1 MICIN
6 RGHQSLTVLGQ
17 TWIAAVA
24 FLPRSW
30 CSPLLQGDISF
41 AAPECFLSPPAGQA
55 LSLYAHIFFSQPF
68 CSVCMYDTQSVRS
81 YLVHALSLLFMQKRS
96 YASYQVD
103 DSRYVDLDVCGWASK
118 FNLQAPCGVVVLL
131 RILTGNSSRFS
142 QKMGKS
148 KEVRIIHV
156 APELYES
163 MKRAKSLPTL
173 CEL

>member
-1 MICIN
+1 MFSVTSC
-6 RGHQSLTVLGQ
+6 GTSLVTLCAHLFFHNHFVRFVC
-17 TWIAAVA
+17 TI
-24 FLPRSW
+24 PN
-30 CSPLLQGDISF
+30 
-41 AAPECFLSPPAGQA
+41 
-55 LSLYAHIFFSQPF
+55 LYEVI
-68 CSVCMYDTQSVRS
+68 
-81 YLVHALSLLFMQKRS
+81 YLVHALSLFMQKRS

>member
-1 MICIN
+1 MAIN
-6 RGHQSLTVLGQ
+6 RSRCWDKLGSQQSPSCQGLGVVHYSKE
-17 TWIAAVA
+17 T
-24 FLPRSW
+24 
-30 CSPLLQGDISF
+30 
-41 AAPECFLSPPAGQA
+41 FLSLPPNVFCH
-55 LSLYAHIFFSQPF
+55 LLRDKPCHSMRTSFFSQPF

-142 QKMGKS
+142 QEMGKS